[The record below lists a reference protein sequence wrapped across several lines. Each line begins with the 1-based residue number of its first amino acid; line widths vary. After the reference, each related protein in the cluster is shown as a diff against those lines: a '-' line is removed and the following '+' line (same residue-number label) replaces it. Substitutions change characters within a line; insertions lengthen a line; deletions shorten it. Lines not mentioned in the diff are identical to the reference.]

1 MGLRTGT
8 QLGPYEILSAIG
20 AGGMGEV
27 YRAHDNR
34 LNRDVA
40 LKVLPEIFAADPD
53 RMARFEREAR
63 VLGALNHANIAA
75 IYGLEE
81 FGSNRALVM
90 ELVAGETLADRI
102 AKGPIPVDEVL
113 PIAKQLSEAL
123 EYAHDRGVI
132 HRDLKPAN
140 IKVTPEGTAKVLDFG
155 LAKALMDEPVAADP
169 RDSPTLSMAPTLA
182 GAILGTAAYMSPE
195 QAKGKPVDRRA
206 DIWAFGVVLFEM
218 FMGKS
223 LHSGE
228 TAAEIVAA
236 VMLKEPGLEALP
248 KNTPAPIQNLLRRC
262 LEKNVHRRLQ
272 HIGEARIIIG
282 DTLSGSSATE
292 PVPLQSKAPNR
303 LFGRV
308 AIIVAAVLFVG
319 LAIVSFLHFRET
331 PPEMPIMRTTILP
344 PDNTTLDFTTGLG
357 LPTLS
362 PDGKR
367 IVFGARTSDGKAPL
381 WVRSLDALTAL
392 PLAGTDG
399 ASFPFWSPDSRFV
412 AFFADGKL
420 KKIDTSGGPALTLA
434 DAPQGRG
441 GSWSREGVIVFA
453 PANTAGPLLRVS
465 SAGGVSTPLPA
476 GEGRMPSFLPDGR
489 HFLYQALPGRPGN
502 QDGNGNLAIRV
513 GSLDG
518 GESKVVMEAGSNAI
532 YARGYTLFLRN
543 ATLMAQ
549 PFDAK
554 RLATTAEAVPIAE
567 QIQTVLNSGSVG
579 VFSVSES
586 GMLAYHTGV
595 GAGGLLLTWFDRSGK
610 QGVTLGEPA
619 NIVGFQFSPDRKNL
633 AASVQDP
640 SNTDIWIYDVSRGLR
655 TRLTFDP
662 AIDNNPVWSPD
673 GRSIAFASGRK
684 GHFDLYR
691 KSSDGSGAEEL
702 LYADDRDKTPT
713 SWSPDGKFLLYY
725 DRALA
730 GAASGVWALSLTPE
744 KPGGLLK
751 QFLVLQTPLSVFDA
765 QFSPDGRWIA
775 YTSDESRR
783 AEIYVT
789 PFPLP
794 PSGSGGKRQISTA
807 GGFLPRWRQ
816 DGKEIFYR
824 GLDRRLMAAE
834 VNSGGGT
841 LEIGQVRPLFG
852 ATPNTS
858 ETINPLY
865 DVSADGQHFLLRI
878 LPEQKAGE
886 PLTLVQNWTA
896 GLKK

>member
-1 MGLRTGT
+1 MGLRIGT

-27 YRAHDNR
+27 YRAHDGR

-40 LKVLPEIFAADPD
+40 LKVLPEAFAADPD
-53 RMARFEREAR
+53 RMVRFEREAR
-63 VLGALNHANIAA
+63 VLGALNHPNIAA

-81 FGSNRALVM
+81 FGSGRALVM
-90 ELVAGETLADRI
+90 ELVEGQTLADRI
-102 AKGPIPVDEVL
+102 AKGPIPIDEAL

-123 EYAHDRGVI
+123 EYAHDHGVI

-140 IKVTPEGTAKVLDFG
+140 IKVTPDGTVKVLDFG

-218 FMGKS
+218 LTATPLYS
-223 LHSGE
+223 AE

-236 VMLKEPGLEALP
+236 VMLKEPGFKALP
-248 KNTPAPIQNLLRRC
+248 NNTPPAIRNLLQRC
-262 LEKNVHRRLQ
+262 LEKNLRQRLQ
-272 HIGEARIIIG
+272 HIGEARIVIE
-282 DTLSGSSATE
+282 DVLSGAAPAAS
-292 PVPLQSKAPNR
+292 PVVIHPKSRERFYAALA
-303 LFGRV
+303 
-308 AIIVAAVLFVG
+308 AIAVVAA
-319 LAIVSFLHFRET
+319 LASAFLYFHGTTLET
-331 PPEMPIMRTTILP
+331 PLLRTTILP
-344 PDNTTLDFTTGLG
+344 PENTTLDFNPGLG
-357 LPTLS
+357 LPAVS

-367 IVFGARTSDGKAPL
+367 IVFGARTADGKAPL
-381 WVRSLDALTAL
+381 WVRSLDALTAQ

-399 ASFPFWSPDSRFV
+399 ATFPFWSPDSRFI

-420 KKIDTSGGPALTLA
+420 KKMDATGGPALTLA

-441 GSWSREGVIVFA
+441 GSWSREGVIIFA
-453 PANTAGPLLRVS
+453 PANTIGPLLRVS
-465 SAGGVSTPLPA
+465 SAGGESTPLPA
-476 GEGRMPSFLPDGR
+476 GEGRMPWFLPDGR
-489 HFLYQALPGRPGN
+489 HFLYQTLPGRADDQN
-502 QDGNGNLAIRV
+502 GNGNLAIRV

-518 GESKVVMEAGSNAI
+518 GESKVVMEAGSNAL
-532 YARGYTLFLRN
+532 YAQGYLLFLRN

-567 QIQTVLNSGSVG
+567 QIQTVLNSGTVG
-579 VFSVSES
+579 VFSASET
-586 GMLAYHTGV
+586 GMLAYHTGA
-595 GAGGLLLTWFDRSGK
+595 GAGGLLLTWFDRNGK
-610 QGVTLGEPA
+610 PGAALGEPA
-619 NIVGFQFSPDRKNL
+619 NIIGFQFAPDRKSL
-633 AASVQDP
+633 AAAIQDP

-655 TRLTFDP
+655 TRFTFDP

-673 GRSIAFASGRK
+673 GRSIVFTSGRK

-691 KSSDGSGAEEL
+691 KSSNGSGAEEL
-702 LYADDRDKTPT
+702 LYADNHEKTPT

-725 DRALA
+725 NNAVA
-730 GAASGVWALSLTPE
+730 GTGADVWALSLTPE
-744 KPGGLLK
+744 QTGAPLKP
-751 QFLVLQTPLSVFDA
+751 FLVLQTPFNEFDA

-789 PFPLP
+789 PFPPP

-834 VNSGGGT
+834 VFPSGGT
-841 LEIGQVRPLFG
+841 LEVGQVRPLFG
-852 ATPNTS
+852 ATPYTTEN
-858 ETINPLY
+858 INPLY

-878 LPEQKAGE
+878 FPEQKSGE

-896 GLKK
+896 GLRK